1 MHSSQFKSR
10 SLTQR
15 LAIALAAGGL
25 LLLLCL
31 CLILWLGWQ
40 GLHSQTQERLQQAVQ
55 KLDLVFDHAQQV
67 AIEVEPLIGNACGSQ
82 ESLLRKIVA
91 STPDVRSVTIEADGA
106 LLCSSV
112 YGHREKLV
120 NIQPYAEGQLLLQ
133 SNNLLTPDQSVLIY
147 RRHVGN
153 YSVLVGINGHDLSYV
168 LGLLGEI
175 RLQVGGLTLD
185 AQERVRKAGSRVE
198 GQRLS
203 IASTR
208 YAYRVND
215 VINATIFRTYMLEH
229 ALLEGILALALSVF
243 FGVVCFR
250 RTKSG
255 LHHELC
261 RALDAGEF
269 VAYLQPMMNREGTH
283 VTGGEVLMRWM
294 HPELGLIRP
303 DRFIPLAE
311 DSGLIVPMTR
321 ELMRQVR
328 EGMGPRAA
336 ALPPHFHF
344 SFNIAASHC
353 CDLSLV
359 EDCRDFLAAFSAN
372 PVNLVLELTER
383 ELVVPNETT
392 MKLFDELE
400 RMGVSIAIDDF
411 GTGHSSLVYLQ
422 QFKVDFLKIDQSFV
436 ARIGSDALSR
446 HIVDNVVDLASR
458 LDLSLVAE
466 GVETQEQA
474 DYLMARGV
482 DFLQGYLYGNPVP
495 LADFWLEAKLP

>member
-1 MHSSQFKSR
+1 M
-10 SLTQR
+10 
-15 LAIALAAGGL
+15 
-25 LLLLCL
+25 
-31 CLILWLGWQ
+31 
-40 GLHSQTQERLQQAVQ
+40 
-55 KLDLVFDHAQQV
+55 
-67 AIEVEPLIGNACGSQ
+67 
-82 ESLLRKIVA
+82 RKIVA
-91 STPDVRSVTIEADGA
+91 STPDVRSVSIEHNGTM
-106 LLCSSV
+106 LCSSV
-112 YGHREKLV
+112 YGHREQLV
-120 NIQPYAEGQLLLQ
+120 NMQPYAEGQLSLQ
-133 SNNLLTPDQSVLIY
+133 ANNLLSPDQSVLIY
-147 RRHVGN
+147 RRNVGE

-168 LGLLGEI
+168 LGLLGGI

-185 AQERVRKAGSRVE
+185 AEERIRKAGGWVE

-203 IASTR
+203 VASTR

-215 VINATIFRTYMLEH
+215 IINAAIFRTYMLEH
-229 ALLEGILALALSVF
+229 ALLEGTLALVLSVF
-243 FGVVCFR
+243 FGVACFR

-255 LHHELC
+255 LHHELS

-269 VAYLQPMMNREGTH
+269 VAYLQPMMNREGTQ
-283 VTGGEVLMRWM
+283 VTGCEVLVRWM

-321 ELMRQVR
+321 ELMRQVG
-328 EGMGPRAA
+328 EAMGPRAA

-353 CDLSLV
+353 HDLSLI
-359 EDCRDFLAAFSAN
+359 EDCRSFLAAFSAN

-383 ELVVPNETT
+383 ELIVPDETT
-392 MKLFDELE
+392 IQLFDELD
-400 RMGVSIAIDDF
+400 RMGVSVAIDDF

-466 GVETQEQA
+466 GVETPEQA
-474 DYLMARGV
+474 EYLMARGV
-482 DFLQGYLYGNPVP
+482 DFQQGYLYGCPVP